1 MNMQHQRKRFAVKPY
16 QTLSE
21 SISPANE
28 DLMVI
33 SHRGEW
39 AMHPENSIEAM
50 LLAAQT
56 GADMV
61 ELDAQRTKSG
71 LIYLMHD
78 DTTDRMTNRS
88 GATTSVTED
97 EFRSLLLREREGGP
111 EADITTLPVPTLQN
125 ALEAARGRVN
135 LNIDTKHRRDL
146 EAVGDL
152 VLEMGMQDQV
162 LIKMTI
168 DPADPDLTIREA
180 KWFRD
185 LTFMPV
191 MVDPRPGLMAKDA
204 ADLVQLFAASMLEI
218 SFLSLEELDET
229 SERMDQLGVRLWC
242 NTLDPVHPLS
252 YSDAN
257 ALKNPGEVWGTL
269 MRHGIGAI
277 QTDQTEALCQYVGR
291 KKH

>member
-1 MNMQHQRKRFAVKPY
+1 M
-16 QTLSE
+16 
-21 SISPANE
+21 I
-28 DLMVI
+28 I

-39 AMHPENSIEAM
+39 SESPENSIEAM
-50 LLAAQT
+50 LLAANA

-61 ELDAQRTKSG
+61 ELDAQCTKSG

-78 DTTDRMTNRS
+78 DTTDRMTNRT
-88 GATTSVTED
+88 GGTTQLTD
-97 EFRSLLLREREGGP
+97 EEFKWLLLRETDGGP
-111 EADITTLPVPTLQN
+111 DAKVTDVQVPSLRD
-125 ALEAARGRVN
+125 ALDAARGRVH

-168 DPADPDLTIREA
+168 DPANPDLSIREA
-180 KWFRD
+180 KWFHD

-191 MVDPRPGLMAKDA
+191 MIDPRPGLMAKDA
-204 ADLVQLFAASMLEI
+204 VKLVELFDASMLEI

-229 SERMDQLGVRLWC
+229 SECMAQLGVRLWC

-252 YSDAN
+252 YSDAQ
-257 ALKNPGEVWGTL
+257 ALQEPDAVWGTL
-269 MRHGIGAI
+269 TRHGIGAI
-277 QTDQTEALCQYVGR
+277 QTDQTRALCSYVGR
-291 KKH
+291 S